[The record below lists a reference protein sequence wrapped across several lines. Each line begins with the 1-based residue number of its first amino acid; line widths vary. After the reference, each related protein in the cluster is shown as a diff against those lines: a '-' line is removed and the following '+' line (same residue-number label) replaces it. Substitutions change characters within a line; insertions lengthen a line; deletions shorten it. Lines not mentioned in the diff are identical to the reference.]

1 MSSSKMKTFL
11 KKIFSLLS
19 VVRGYNILV
28 LIAAQ
33 YLAAIFIFS
42 PQNSIRAVVF
52 DLHLLFTVIATVC
65 VVAAGYIIN
74 NFYDVKVDR
83 INRPVKTGIDNYVKQ
98 ETKLSLYFILNFIGF
113 LFSCFVSWK
122 AALFFS
128 VYIFGIWFYSHKL
141 KKYPLTGLIS
151 ATVLTILPFFV
162 IFVYYKNFSEI
173 IFVHAIFLFFVIM
186 VRELIKDLENMK
198 GALANNY
205 NTFSVAYGER
215 KTKELSIVLLISTIF
230 PIAILFSF
238 PELSYMKYYF
248 YLALITLIAV
258 GVFLWISN
266 KKNQYR
272 LLHNTLK
279 ILLLIGVF
287 SLVFIDTSLLLE
299 KVIDSLH

>member
-1 MSSSKMKTFL
+1 MKTFL